1 MAHLSSHPEAFSMV
15 HMSNNQKTVTIRGLA
30 KEAGVSVATVSRTLR
45 KPETV
50 AASTRARILKL
61 IERHHFV
68 PDGRAATF
76 SSKRTG
82 IVGLIVPTIS
92 NSIYAAFTEAIQS
105 TLQNAGLSLLIA
117 NANYS
122 AGIERDIIRKFIE
135 SRVEGV
141 ILTGYERD
149 SALYKLLRHYEI
161 PFVVTWSTSPRR
173 SVPAISFSNTDAAA
187 EAVEKLIQ
195 LGHRRIGLICG
206 MTQINDRAAQRLGA
220 YRAVLERHGIV
231 FDPTL
236 VAEIPFEIEI
246 AVETATRLILNS
258 NSPTALFCA
267 NDIQAMGALF
277 ACQRH
282 NIRVPDD
289 ISIVGF
295 DDLPSTRVVN
305 PPLSSV
311 HVPAK
316 QMGEEAAKAIIAAT
330 RQNTP
335 VRSQILPTE
344 LIMRG
349 SVKPRSSGG

>member
-1 MAHLSSHPEAFSMV
+1 MAC
-15 HMSNNQKTVTIRGLA
+15 MSNNRKTVTIRGLA
-30 KEAGVSVATVSRTLR
+30 EEAGVSVATVSRTLR

-50 AASTRARILKL
+50 AASTRMRILKL
-61 IERHHFV
+61 IERHRFV

-105 TLQNAGLSLLIA
+105 TLQDVGLSLLIA

-122 AGIERDIIRKFIE
+122 ADIERDIIRKFTE

-149 SALYKLLRHYEI
+149 AALYKLLRHYEI
-161 PFVVTWSTSPRR
+161 PFVVTWSTSPKR
-173 SVPAISFSNTDAAA
+173 SVPTISFNNTDAAA
-187 EAVEKLIQ
+187 KAVEKLIQ
-195 LGHRRIGLICG
+195 LGHRRIGLVCG
-206 MTQINDRAAQRLGA
+206 MTRVNDRAAQRLES
-220 YRAVLERHGIV
+220 YRAVLARHSIA

-246 AVETATRLILNS
+246 AAEAATRLIS
-258 NSPTALFCA
+258 NFNPPTALFCA

-277 ACQRH
+277 ACQRQG
-282 NIRVPDD
+282 IRVPDD
-289 ISIVGF
+289 VSIIGF
-295 DDLPSTRVVN
+295 DDLPSTRVIN
-305 PPLSSV
+305 PPLSTV

-316 QMGEEAAKAIIAAT
+316 KMGEEAAKAIIAAA
-330 RQNTP
+330 RQNVP
-335 VRSQILPTE
+335 VRSQVLPTE
-344 LIMRG
+344 LIIRS
-349 SVKPRSSGG
+349 SVKPR

>member
-1 MAHLSSHPEAFSMV
+1 
-15 HMSNNQKTVTIRGLA
+15 
-30 KEAGVSVATVSRTLR
+30 LR

-50 AASTRARILKL
+50 AAPTRKRILKL
-61 IERHHFV
+61 IKRHRFV

-92 NSIYAAFTEAIQS
+92 NSIYAEFTEAIQS
-105 TLQNAGLSLLIA
+105 ILQNAGLSLLIA

-122 AGIERDIIRKFIE
+122 PDIERDIIHKFTE
-135 SRVEGV
+135 NRVEGV

-149 SALYKLLRHYEI
+149 EALYELLRHYQI
-161 PFVVTWSTSPRR
+161 PFVVTWSTSPKC
-173 SVPAISFSNTDAAA
+173 SIPAISFNNGDAAS
-187 EAVEKLIQ
+187 EAVEKLIE

-206 MTQINDRAAQRLGA
+206 VTNINDRAAQRLKA
-220 YRAVLERHGIV
+220 YREVLARHRIV
-231 FDPTL
+231 FDPSL
-236 VAEIPFEIEI
+236 IAEIPFEIEI
-246 AVETATRLILNS
+246 AAQAATRLISGPNP
-258 NSPTALFCA
+258 PTALFCA

-289 ISIVGF
+289 ISIIGF

-316 QMGEEAAKAIIAAT
+316 KMGEEAAKAIIAAA
-330 RQNTP
+330 REGTP
-335 VRSQILPTE
+335 VRSQTLATKVV
-344 LIMRG
+344 MRE
-349 SVKPRSSGG
+349 STKQNF